1 MLYTADPLRSLSFTY
16 CSPKLLTVQIFLKT
30 DHENAGKGCL
40 PKYSDIISPHIAIS
54 RPCAPAGNAELYLS
68 WLDGET
74 FETVTA
80 PRYGSFHPWP
90 LGGVLTWLRRRKMA
104 ARLQALQ
111 WADKSLDA
119 VYAEVG
125 GVVVLGGLFSR
136 YDAWS

>member
-1 MLYTADPLRSLSFTY
+1 MPVLLVVSGPSLSH
-16 CSPKLLTVQIFLKT
+16 SNGVHLW
-30 DHENAGKGCL
+30 
-40 PKYSDIISPHIAIS
+40 
-54 RPCAPAGNAELYLS
+54 AGNAELYLS

-111 WADKSLDA
+111 WADKTLDA
-119 VYAEVG
+119 VYAEVSG
-125 GVVVLGGLFSR
+125 CHVLPGAMFPLRGIQTPCLSR
-136 YDAWS
+136 R